1 MKRDRQL
8 TDLAYANGTF
18 VDPKRRS
25 YVAQKLH
32 PGTDHPCV
40 FLRGKDRSNR
50 RDELFKR
57 VKGLCINCKRYRDE
71 DHGDMSHEVSRGRG
85 GCDCWENLAWRC
97 TFFVANCHT
106 KEHPQVQW
114 TRKGAAA

>member
-1 MKRDRQL
+1 MKRDREL
-8 TDLAYANGTF
+8 TEEAYKLGVF
-18 VDPKRRS
+18 VDAKRRS
-25 YVAQKLH
+25 YVSQKLH
-32 PGTDHPCV
+32 PGTDHHCC

-50 RDELFKR
+50 RAELFKR
-57 VKGLCINCKRYRDE
+57 VKGICINCKRYRDE
-71 DHGDMSHEVSRGRG
+71 EHGDMSHELSRGKG

-114 TRKGAAA
+114 SRR